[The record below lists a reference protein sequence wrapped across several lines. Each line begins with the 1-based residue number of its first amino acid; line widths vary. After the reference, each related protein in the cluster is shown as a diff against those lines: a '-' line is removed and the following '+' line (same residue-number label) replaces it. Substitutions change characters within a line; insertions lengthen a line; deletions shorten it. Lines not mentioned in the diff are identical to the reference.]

1 MFFYIVKYIIALS
14 TKKTIVVVGEK
25 MFKYIIITI
34 GFTIAYIGF
43 GLINFYQSKNIE
55 PNFINLLKYNLCIIP
70 ITFILNFIV
79 TLIFN
84 KGYKSVGQMLP
95 VTIIYIAVGVFSYV
109 IVNYLYFKE
118 TPKLNQIIAIVL
130 VLIGLIICNYKK

>member
-1 MFFYIVKYIIALS
+1 
-14 TKKTIVVVGEK
+14 
-25 MFKYIIITI
+25 MFKYIIITM

-70 ITFILNFIV
+70 ITFVLNIIV
-79 TLIFN
+79 TLVFN

-118 TPKLNQIIAIVL
+118 TPKVNQIIAIIL

>member
-1 MFFYIVKYIIALS
+1 MELSMSNIRNDRRIKY
-14 TKKTIVVVGEK
+14 TKMVLKE
-25 MFKYIIITI
+25 
-34 GFTIAYIGF
+34 
-43 GLINFYQSKNIE
+43 S
-55 PNFINLLKYNLCIIP
+55 FINLLKYNLCIIP
-70 ITFILNFIV
+70 ITFTLNFIV

-118 TPKLNQIIAIVL
+118 TPLDVPLKLMSFRFGTIEI
-130 VLIGLIICNYKK
+130 

>member
-1 MFFYIVKYIIALS
+1 MLKYIL
-14 TKKTIVVVGEK
+14 
-25 MFKYIIITI
+25 ITI
-34 GFTIAYIGF
+34 GFTIPYIGF

-79 TLIFN
+79 TLVFN
-84 KGYKSVGQMLP
+84 KGYKAVGQMLP

-118 TPKLNQIIAIVL
+118 TPKINHIVAIIL
-130 VLIGLIICNYKK
+130 VLAGLIICNYKK

>member
-1 MFFYIVKYIIALS
+1 
-14 TKKTIVVVGEK
+14 

-55 PNFINLLKYNLCIIP
+55 PNFVNLLKYNLCIIP

-79 TLIFN
+79 TMVFN

-118 TPKLNQIIAIVL
+118 TPKVNQIIAIIL

>member
-1 MFFYIVKYIIALS
+1 MLKYIA
-14 TKKTIVVVGEK
+14 
-25 MFKYIIITI
+25 ITI
-34 GFTIAYIGF
+34 GFTIAYVGF

-55 PNFINLLKYNLCIIP
+55 PTFINLLKYNLCIIP

-79 TLIFN
+79 
-84 KGYKSVGQMLP
+84 VGQMLP

-118 TPKLNQIIAIVL
+118 TPKLNQIIAIAL

>member
-1 MFFYIVKYIIALS
+1 ML
-14 TKKTIVVVGEK
+14 
-25 MFKYIIITI
+25 KYIIITI

-43 GLINFYQSKNIE
+43 GIINFYQSKNIE

-79 TLIFN
+79 TLVFN

-118 TPKLNQIIAIVL
+118 TPRMNQIVAIIL
-130 VLIGLIICNYKK
+130 VLMGLIICNYKK

>member
-1 MFFYIVKYIIALS
+1 MLKYIA
-14 TKKTIVVVGEK
+14 
-25 MFKYIIITI
+25 ITI
-34 GFTIAYIGF
+34 GFTIAYVGF

-55 PNFINLLKYNLCIIP
+55 PTFINLLKYNLCIIP
-70 ITFILNFIV
+70 ITFTLNFIV

-84 KGYKSVGQMLP
+84 KGYKAVGQMLP

-118 TPKLNQIIAIVL
+118 TPKLNQIIAIAL
-130 VLIGLIICNYKK
+130 VLIGLIICNFINNKCRHKRRNSKKQTCSKKY

>member
-1 MFFYIVKYIIALS
+1 MLKYIA
-14 TKKTIVVVGEK
+14 
-25 MFKYIIITI
+25 ITI
-34 GFTIAYIGF
+34 GFTIAYVGF

-55 PNFINLLKYNLCIIP
+55 PTFINLLKYNLYIIP
-70 ITFILNFIV
+70 ITFTLNFIV

-84 KGYKSVGQMLP
+84 KGYKAVGQMLP

-118 TPKLNQIIAIVL
+118 APKLNQIIAIAL